1 LRALLGPVTLQCAIE
16 RTSGIVRLEEPMPRR
31 IYVTLL
37 AALWLG
43 MAAAADGQ
51 KADEKQPKVDPKIVQ
66 DIFNCMAAG
75 LPKDW
80 KRTWVVVTELGAE
93 GGTRRFEA
101 DFFYTVGADDLK
113 GKPLQPCD
121 TEQVAKN
128 VYSLNQF
135 LPAGEKRQWK
145 QATLMFNSDG
155 SFNLKY
161 DYDK

>member
-1 LRALLGPVTLQCAIE
+1 MLK
-16 RTSGIVRLEEPMPRR
+16 R
-31 IYVTLL
+31 IFVSLL

-43 MAAAADGQ
+43 VAAAADGQ
-51 KADEKQPKVDPKIVQ
+51 KADEQPKVDPKIVQ

-80 KRTWVVVTELGAE
+80 KRTWVVVTELGVE

-101 DFFYTVGADDLK
+101 DFFYAGRADDLV
-113 GKPLQPCD
+113 GKPLQPCSKED
-121 TEQVAKN
+121 VAKN

-135 LPAGEKRQWK
+135 LPAGEKRLWK
-145 QATLMFNSDG
+145 QATLVFNSDG

>member
-1 LRALLGPVTLQCAIE
+1 MLK
-16 RTSGIVRLEEPMPRR
+16 R
-31 IYVTLL
+31 IFISLL

-43 MAAAADGQ
+43 AAVAADGQ
-51 KADEKQPKVDPKIVQ
+51 KAADEQPKVDPKIIQ
-66 DIFNCMAAG
+66 DIYNCMAAG

-80 KRTWVVVTELGAE
+80 KRTWVVVTELGVE

-101 DFFYTVGADDLK
+101 DFFYASGADDLK

-121 TEQVAKN
+121 KEQVAKN

-135 LPAGEKRQWK
+135 LPAGEKRKWK
-145 QATLMFNSDG
+145 QATLVFNSDG
-155 SFNLKY
+155 SFSLKY

>member
-1 LRALLGPVTLQCAIE
+1 MLK
-16 RTSGIVRLEEPMPRR
+16 R
-31 IYVTLL
+31 IFVLLL

-43 MAAAADGQ
+43 IAAAADGQ
-51 KADEKQPKVDPKIVQ
+51 KADDQKPKVDPKIIQ

-80 KRTWVVVTELGAE
+80 KRTWVVVTELGVE

-101 DFFYTVGADDLK
+101 AFFYAGAADDLV

-121 TEQVAKN
+121 KEAVAKN

-135 LPAGEKRQWK
+135 LPPGEKRQWK
-145 QATLMFNSDG
+145 QATLVFDSDG